1 MSKLQLVI
9 GNKNY
14 SSWSLRPWMALTM
27 AGIPFREMVIPL
39 DTPETAGLIAQ
50 HTAAGRVPVLHH
62 GRQTVWESLAIME
75 YLAELFPEKHLW
87 PKPLAARAIARAVA
101 NEMHAGFGALRNACP
116 MNLRRPR
123 KPVPMSEQVLKDV
136 ARIERIWRDCRARYG
151 KGGKFLFG
159 RFSIADAMYT
169 PVVTRFDTYAIKVA
183 DDTRAY
189 MDTILNTEAFI
200 AWREAALKETWI
212 VPSDEVD

>member
-1 MSKLQLVI
+1 VSKLQLVI

-14 SSWSLRPWMALTM
+14 SSWSMRPWMALTM
-27 AGIPFREMVIPL
+27 AGIPFRETLIPL
-39 DTPETAGLIAQ
+39 DTPETAALVSV
-50 HTAAGRVPVLHH
+50 HSPAGRVPVLRH

-87 PKPLAARAIARAVA
+87 PKAVSARAIARAVA

-136 ARIERIWRDCRARYG
+136 ARIEQIWRDCRTNFG

-159 RFSIADAMYT
+159 RFSIADAMYA
-169 PVVTRFDTYAIKVA
+169 PVVSRFDTYAIPVA

-189 MDTILNTEAFI
+189 MDTIMHTAAFT

-212 VPSDEVD
+212 VHADEVD